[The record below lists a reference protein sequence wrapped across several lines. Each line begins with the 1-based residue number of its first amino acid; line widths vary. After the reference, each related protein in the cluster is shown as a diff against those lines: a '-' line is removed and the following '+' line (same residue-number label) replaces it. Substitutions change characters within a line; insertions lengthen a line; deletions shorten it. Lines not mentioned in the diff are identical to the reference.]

1 MANIFPHG
9 FGSRLLVAAHL
20 ALALGCG
27 GSEPVTPPPPSEL
40 ALRETAER
48 PAGNAVRIVFL
59 GDSLSAG
66 HGLSEAEAFPALV
79 QQRLREKGYPVDVV
93 NAGVSGDTTA
103 GGLSRIDWV
112 LRSEPQLLVVELG
125 GNDALRGQPLDN
137 VEANLREIV
146 RRGRAAGAR
155 VLVLGMDIPTNFGPE
170 YATGFNELYRRVA
183 EEEDAELLPGFI
195 REVGLDSSLMMPDG
209 IHPNAEGHRKLAEA
223 LAATIEGKL
232 P

>member
-1 MANIFPHG
+1 MLAG
-9 FGSRLLVAAHL
+9 LAFGCAGPEPPVAPQSA
-20 ALALGCG
+20 G
-27 GSEPVTPPPPSEL
+27 GAAEERS
-40 ALRETAER
+40 ER
-48 PAGNAVRIVFL
+48 PAGDPIRVVFL

-79 QQRLREKGYPVDVV
+79 QEQLRGKGYPIDVV

-112 LRSEPQLLVVELG
+112 LRSAPQLLVVELG

-155 VLVLGMDIPTNFGPE
+155 VLLLGMDIPTNFGPE

-195 REVGLDSSLMMPDG
+195 REVGLDPSLMMADG
-209 IHPNAEGHRKLAEA
+209 IHPNAEGHRKLAEQ
-223 LAATIEGKL
+223 LAATIEGML
-232 P
+232 NW